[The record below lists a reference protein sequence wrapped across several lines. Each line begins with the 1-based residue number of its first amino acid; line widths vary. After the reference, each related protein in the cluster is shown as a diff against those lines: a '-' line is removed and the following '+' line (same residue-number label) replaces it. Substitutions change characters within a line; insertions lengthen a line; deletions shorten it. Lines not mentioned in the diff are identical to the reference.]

1 MSADGPLKV
10 STKSSPNAV
19 AGALAATL
27 REREGAELQA
37 VGAGA
42 INQAIK
48 AVAIARNYL
57 KASSIDLVCIPAFIT
72 VAIGDTE
79 RTGISLIV
87 ERRLMPEPADPSSA
101 PSLEQ
106 ETTENATEITA
117 ETTTTLAS
125 ESLA

>member
-1 MSADGPLKV
+1 VSADGPLKV
-10 STKSSPNAV
+10 SAKSNPNAV

-27 REREGAELQA
+27 RERESAELQA

-57 KASSIDLVCIPAFIT
+57 KAGGIDIVCTPSFIT
-72 VAIGDTE
+72 VAIGENE

-87 ERRLMPEPADPSSA
+87 ERRASTQRPRADADPVA
-101 PSLEQ
+101 HAGSLEPLIGDAAG
-106 ETTENATEITA
+106 EPPV
-117 ETTTTLAS
+117 
-125 ESLA
+125 